1 MPKGAL
7 LHAHLDA
14 TVNASFL
21 LQLALKHPS
30 IHIRISTSLSQ
41 SNLFTNLP
49 EFRALPKEELST
61 MKSLTDASY
70 EPDAWVPLKNARDN
84 FSNAL
89 GGKEGF
95 DQWVI
100 GSMTIN
106 PSEAYGTHNT
116 VEKVLFQTVS
126 RTLYWFKLF
135 RSGRN
140 LLARLPFPAYA
151 VNTPVFVLNKL
162 KC

>member
-1 MPKGAL
+1 
-7 LHAHLDA
+7 
-14 TVNASFL
+14 
-21 LQLALKHPS
+21 
-30 IHIRISTSLSQ
+30 
-41 SNLFTNLP
+41 
-49 EFRALPKEELST
+49 

-70 EPDAWVPLKNARDN
+70 EMDAWVSLKNARDN

-116 VEKVLFQTVS
+116 VEKVQLFCSKQY
-126 RTLYWFKLF
+126 LGF
-135 RSGRN
+135 
-140 LLARLPFPAYA
+140 
-151 VNTPVFVLNKL
+151 LN
-162 KC
+162 

>member
-1 MPKGAL
+1 
-7 LHAHLDA
+7 
-14 TVNASFL
+14 
-21 LQLALKHPS
+21 
-30 IHIRISTSLSQ
+30 
-41 SNLFTNLP
+41 
-49 EFRALPKEELST
+49 

-70 EPDAWVPLKNARDN
+70 ELDAWVPLKNARDN

-95 DQWVI
+95 DQWVV

-126 RTLYWFKLF
+126 RTLY
-135 RSGRN
+135 
-140 LLARLPFPAYA
+140 
-151 VNTPVFVLNKL
+151 
-162 KC
+162 